1 MAATT
6 WKPSGD
12 DYVEALRHQNPWHT
26 LGKVPESLA
35 KPVRRS
41 LAEELWKTIIHTPH
55 RYQVVLGPRRVGKTV
70 AMHQTIARLLEH
82 GVPAKNLWFM
92 RMDHPLFQDYTLG
105 GWVRLLLN
113 TVDSVSATSPVYL
126 FLDEVNYATQ
136 WDQWLKTFYDEQWPI
151 RLVATSSSTAALRN
165 RTVESGVG
173 RWSEQYLTP
182 YSFAEY
188 LDLRKSPGAKV
199 ESEEDLFDTRRR
211 DIQRLEEVHID
222 AAENLFETI
231 ANTIAIARRLPDLAS
246 ERSRFLIVGGF
257 PELLLASEGSGEDDH
272 SAMLRSQ
279 SILRSEA
286 VQRVAGM
293 DLPQVFDIKNP
304 LLLERL
310 LYVLGGQVCGLV
322 NETRLA
328 NTIDL
333 SRQTIHQ
340 YISYLEKAFLIFLLP
355 NYSTREESVQ
365 RKRRKVYFVDGAVRN
380 AALQRGLSPLN
391 DPEERGSLIE
401 NAAAAHLY
409 SLSLQS
415 GRKLY
420 HWRDK
425 GHEVDLVFDD
435 SAGPIAFEITSS
447 RRHPMGAI
455 QRLMSKRPAFSGRC
469 FLVSSAISTAV
480 LPGESED
487 GVGRMPFD
495 AFLLAVSAQTHRA
508 LQNRL
513 HLLG

>member
-1 MAATT
+1 MSAAT
-6 WKPSGD
+6 WKPSGE

-26 LGKVPESLA
+26 LGKVPGSLT

-41 LAEELWKTIIHTPH
+41 LAEELWKTLTRSPR

-70 AMHQTIARLLEH
+70 AMYQTIDRLLHE
-82 GVPAKNLWFM
+82 GVSADRLWFM
-92 RMDHPLFQDYTLG
+92 RMDHPLFHDYPLG
-105 GWVRLLLN
+105 GWVRSLLESI
-113 TVDSVSATSPVYL
+113 DAVSEASPAYL
-126 FLDEVNYATQ
+126 FLDEVNYATH
-136 WDQWLKTFYDEQWPI
+136 WDQWLKTFYDERWPI

-165 RTVESGVG
+165 RTIESGVG

-188 LDLRKSPGAKV
+188 LDLRKSPEATSDGAGSLFEAGRV
-199 ESEEDLFDTRRR
+199 EAEGNLFDT
-211 DIQRLEEVHID
+211 
-222 AAENLFETI
+222 I
-231 ANTIAIARRLPDLAS
+231 ATVMSDARRWPDLVS
-246 ERSRFLIVGGF
+246 ERRRFLIVGGF
-257 PELLLASEGSGEDDH
+257 PELLLASESSEEDDH

-304 LLLERL
+304 ILLERL
-310 LYVLGGQVCGLV
+310 LYVLAGQVCGLV
-322 NETRLA
+322 NETGLA
-328 NTIDL
+328 KTIGL
-333 SRQTIHQ
+333 TRQTIHQ

-355 NYSTREESVQ
+355 NYSTSEETVQ
-365 RKRRKVYFVDGAVRN
+365 RKGRRVFFVDGAVRN
-380 AALQRGLSPLN
+380 AALQRGLSPLD
-391 DPEERGSLIE
+391 DPEERGYLIE

-415 GRKLY
+415 GRKLF

-435 SAGPIAFEITSS
+435 PTGPIAFEITSA
-447 RRHPMGAI
+447 RRHTTEPME
-455 QRLMSKRPAFSGRC
+455 RLMSMRPSFEGRC
-469 FLVSSAISTAV
+469 FLVSSSTPTAV
-480 LPGESED
+480 MPGESED
-487 GVGRMPFD
+487 GIGRMPFD